1 MKLFVIGKPIKH
13 SLSPAI
19 HNFWL
24 KKYKLNNI
32 YEKLELNEHELEHL
46 IEKLRNKELVG
57 VNVTIPYKKKMFQ
70 LVDKVSKTAR
80 ISEAVNT
87 VYIKDKDIIGDNTDG
102 EGFILSVEKIKD
114 FRFKNQKVLI
124 LGAGGASYGIIAAL
138 IKKDIKKIIIANR
151 TKEKAVT
158 LKSHFKKSNVQID
171 LLKWERIIPPND
183 TDLIVNTTSHGMKK
197 DEIIELDISNLNKK
211 CLFVDIIYKPQI
223 TETMKFFK
231 KNGFRTL
238 NGLGMLVYQA
248 AISFNMWFGITLTKI
263 DIEQALGIC
272 EKEI

>member
-13 SLSPAI
+13 SLSPVI

-223 TETMKFFK
+223 TETMEFLK
-231 KNGFRTL
+231 R
-238 NGLGMLVYQA
+238 M
-248 AISFNMWFGITLTKI
+248 
-263 DIEQALGIC
+263 AL
-272 EKEI
+272 EH